1 MIQKLWLFG
10 LIIIAETLIIV
21 LLWLLA
27 TSLPFFY
34 TFAVILT
41 SLIFLFWWRRTSW
54 KEKQKIYDTETLTK
68 QKRATF
74 LLVTRITIG
83 ILLVTYVGFLIS
95 VGMG

>member
-10 LIIIAETLIIV
+10 LIIIAEALIIV

-34 TFAVILT
+34 TFGVIFT
-41 SLIFLFWWRRTSW
+41 SLFFLLWWYRNSW
-54 KEKQKIYDTETLTK
+54 KEKQKIYDTETLSK
-68 QKRATF
+68 QRRATF
-74 LLVTRITIG
+74 LLAARITIG